1 MFNKLLKNSLFL
13 YLSQG
18 INLIFPLLIVPLLI
32 KKITLEGFGIIIL
45 LQVIMSYGNTLV
57 DFGYNMIG
65 VKEIGV
71 SKNKFQIENILSES
85 LLLKTF
91 LLLFSLILILI
102 SGFFIDSLI
111 GKWELL
117 VFGWLGVFGYAFYPV
132 WYFQGIEKM
141 YLISIIN
148 ISSKLIVFFV
158 TLFIY
163 I

>member
-102 SGFFIDSLI
+102 SGFF
-111 GKWELL
+111 
-117 VFGWLGVFGYAFYPV
+117 Y
-132 WYFQGIEKM
+132 
-141 YLISIIN
+141 
-148 ISSKLIVFFV
+148 
-158 TLFIY
+158 
-163 I
+163 